1 MSVAGTSA
9 DLSAPDIDRL
19 IRDLAAVRA
28 KMTPVHP
35 AEPPADPGKL
45 HQSDNLLW
53 SVKAAP
59 EKSAIQFATQHPG
72 LGWMAMWLSR
82 AQVEDLQTSF
92 EFELVKIPEA
102 LRQLAASW
110 PRSERTLGGK
120 LGYDRPMNR
129 RHFIRLA
136 RRRGRLAARR
146 ARAAGDAGGRL
157 PRGLNARSGRVPIAC
172 DFAKA

>member
-1 MSVAGTSA
+1 MQPIKLKLSSDNTHATLSAAAA
-9 DLSAPDIDRL
+9 DLSAPDIDKL

-35 AEPPADPGKL
+35 AEPPQDPGKL

-72 LGWMAMWLSR
+72 LGWTAMWLSR

-92 EFELVKIPEA
+92 EFELVKIP
-102 LRQLAASW
+102 
-110 PRSERTLGGK
+110 
-120 LGYDRPMNR
+120 D
-129 RHFIRLA
+129 
-136 RRRGRLAARR
+136 GR
-146 ARAAGDAGGRL
+146 
-157 PRGLNARSGRVPIAC
+157 
-172 DFAKA
+172 